1 MDCWQLI
8 FQLEVAMKKRILSFL
23 IALVVTVSYQT
34 RADDSTSSG
43 KGPGDD
49 GSAGEQPQTPT
60 SPVTGGFGLADKPI
74 RPDKPDGDSSAKRD
88 AIKQLTEAFKQKAAE
103 FHQKQVDLAK
113 SLSEASR
120 EDRAKIRDEM
130 KANREAF
137 AMIKDEFHD
146 QLSDVVS
153 KLKDQKQKIDDE
165 TKDKHSDRRG
175 GKTRA

>member
-1 MDCWQLI
+1 
-8 FQLEVAMKKRILSFL
+8 MKNRILSLL
-23 IALVVTVSYQT
+23 IALLVTASFQARGDDST
-34 RADDSTSSG
+34 PQSSGATDSTSSE
-43 KGPGDD
+43 KGQGDD
-49 GSAGEQPQTPT
+49 GSAGEQSSFPEIDGLGT
-60 SPVTGGFGLADKPI
+60 SVKPV
-74 RPDKPDGDSSAKRD
+74 RPDKPDGESSAKRD

-103 FHQKQVDLAK
+103 FHQKQLDLAK

-137 AMIKDEFHD
+137 AQIKDEFRD
-146 QLSDVVS
+146 QVRDVVS

-165 TKDKHSDRRG
+165 TKDKQTDRRG